1 MAGGRN
7 PATLPAGTIVTASVA
22 SPVTIQVEKE

>member
-7 PATLPAGTIVTASVA
+7 PATLPAGTIVTARLS
-22 SPVTIQVEKE
+22 SPVAIQVER